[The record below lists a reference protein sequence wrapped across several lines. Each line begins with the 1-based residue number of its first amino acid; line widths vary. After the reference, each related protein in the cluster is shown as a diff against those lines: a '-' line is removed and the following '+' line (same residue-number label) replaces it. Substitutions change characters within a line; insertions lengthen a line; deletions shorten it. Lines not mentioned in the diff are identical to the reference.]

1 MEFFKSLNIWYRR
14 GIAGTLGAVAGYA
27 YYYYIG
33 CNSGTCPITSDPYVS
48 TIYGTVVGA
57 LLINNTKN
65 DSSKES
71 NNGNGDTATDQKI

>member
-14 GIAGTLGAVAGYA
+14 SIAGTLGAVAGYA

-48 TIYGTVVGA
+48 TIYGTVVGM
-57 LLINNTKN
+57 LLINNKKN

-71 NNGNGDTATDQKI
+71 NNGNSDTATGQKI